1 MRLWTHLGPK
11 LLLRGLRRSGQLWC
25 GPHIEGQLAHQRRPG
40 SHKRRRYFRITGLV
54 ASTGFLTLSNI
65 YPQLARIPK
74 FQVADIEGKRW
85 TEPEICRIPEKM
97 GKVVIFSFP
106 YKESQKN
113 YFLLLS
119 RDMNLKSAIY
129 RIIMSRNRIFHRMT
143 TTFSVGAVLFWSN
156 SDLTLGECQHNDGH
170 TPTACTTH
178 HNYDLISVSIPN
190 VHLDQCCLTSAVVYV
205 INGFSGPRIQ
215 IIDTMYP
222 CAIGPIGQM
231 VMVHQPLLLN

>member
-1 MRLWTHLGPK
+1 MWK
-11 LLLRGLRRSGQLWC
+11 LTKYARNCVVFWKNLHSWQKIYTAVGRAGRDKFQLW
-25 GPHIEGQLAHQRRPG
+25 
-40 SHKRRRYFRITGLV
+40 
-54 ASTGFLTLSNI
+54 
-65 YPQLARIPK
+65 
-74 FQVADIEGKRW
+74 
-85 TEPEICRIPEKM
+85 
-97 GKVVIFSFP
+97 
-106 YKESQKN
+106 
-113 YFLLLS
+113 S

-129 RIIMSRNRIFHRMT
+129 RIIMSRKRIFHRMT

-205 INGFSGPRIQ
+205 ISGFSGPRIQ

-222 CAIGPIGQM
+222 CAIGPFWTNGDGSSTPSLKSNCSQVCQSDALSCDMTFDIR
-231 VMVHQPLLLN
+231 HF

>member
-1 MRLWTHLGPK
+1 MLFGIVQYISTTCNGSKNPWNRHRRQKKESSTAQRVM
-11 LLLRGLRRSGQLWC
+11 LLLNIFQPLLPLCLHLCCKGTRNLQNPRKNGKS
-25 GPHIEGQLAHQRRPG
+25 
-40 SHKRRRYFRITGLV
+40 SH
-54 ASTGFLTLSNI
+54 
-65 YPQLARIPK
+65 
-74 FQVADIEGKRW
+74 
-85 TEPEICRIPEKM
+85 
-97 GKVVIFSFP
+97 FSFP
-106 YKESQKN
+106 YKEYPKN

-119 RDMNLKSAIY
+119 RDMNLKSAIC
-129 RIIMSRNRIFHRMT
+129 RILMSRNRIFHRMT

-156 SDLTLGECQHNDGH
+156 SDLTLGEWEHNDGH

-205 INGFSGPRIQ
+205 ISGFSGPRIQ

-231 VMVHQPLLLN
+231 VMVHQPLLLNQTVHKFVKVTLFHVTMTFNIRHF